1 MSESPEDQIVQ
12 TGGVPCAFCDSTDT
26 ELIALFGQFLLSS
39 QFYCNNC
46 HSVFEAVRWK
56 APSSGEADQENKGD

>member
-1 MSESPEDQIVQ
+1 MSENPENRNVQIR
-12 TGGVPCAFCDSTDT
+12 GVPCAFCDSTDT
-26 ELIALFGQFLLSS
+26 ELIALFGQFLLGS

-56 APSSGEADQENKGD
+56 APSSGEANQENKGD

>member
-1 MSESPEDQIVQ
+1 MPESSEDQIVQ
-12 TGGVPCAFCDSTDT
+12 TRGVHCAFCDSTDT
-26 ELIALFGQFLLSS
+26 ELIALFGQFLLGS

-56 APSSGEADQENKGD
+56 ESSSGAANQENKGD